1 MVMRELV
8 GYRWNKIGYEL
19 IIVEAGEGFIILF
32 IMCVKFSLMKSLKKK
47 KIWPTTHSDNRLFL
61 K

>member
-47 KIWPTTHSDNRLFL
+47 KSDLLHIQITGYF
-61 K
+61 